1 MWNCFFVTC
10 VTPADS
16 SNPSKFQMGDFR
28 AKQVSFW
35 KKHQTMLQI
44 CADLTE
50 RCGAKVLVCEL
61 SLFIF
66 DVQL

>member
-1 MWNCFFVTC
+1 
-10 VTPADS
+10 
-16 SNPSKFQMGDFR
+16 MGDFR

-50 RCGAKVLVCEL
+50 RCGAKVLVREL